1 MFELSLGF
9 IGIFPGFNFDVCLS
23 INRVHNPSHRS
34 SKNSSFFFVSIS
46 SISAN
51 VNAFYQGRNMA
62 DLLPALSSDDENAQ
76 FNDDEEE
83 EEEQMDIVFG
93 GLLVSLY
100 RIVSILFLMQLM
112 KPKYARLGVT
122 DEHC

>member
-1 MFELSLGF
+1 MFELSLF
-9 IGIFPGFNFDVCLS
+9 IGSFPGFQLRRLS
-23 INRVHNPSHRS
+23 FNQPCPQPQPS

-62 DLLPALSSDDENAQ
+62 DLLPALSSDDENTQ
-76 FNDDEEE
+76 FNDDDEE

>member
-1 MFELSLGF
+1 
-9 IGIFPGFNFDVCLS
+9 
-23 INRVHNPSHRS
+23 
-34 SKNSSFFFVSIS
+34 
-46 SISAN
+46 
-51 VNAFYQGRNMA
+51 MA

-76 FNDDEEE
+76 FNDDDEE

-112 KPKYARLGVT
+112 KPKYARLVVT

>member
-1 MFELSLGF
+1 MFELSLF
-9 IGIFPGFNFDVCLS
+9 IGSFPGFQLRRLS
-23 INRVHNPSHRS
+23 FNQPCPQPQPSGQA
-34 SKNSSFFFVSIS
+34 KIPVLFFRIVSP
-46 SISAN
+46 ISAN

-76 FNDDEEE
+76 FNDDDEE

-100 RIVSILFLMQLM
+100 RIVSILFFDAA
-112 KPKYARLGVT
+112 YEAEVRSSR
-122 DEHC
+122 CNR